1 MDVYAQ
7 EGIMKRFASVLIAAV
22 FASAA
27 MYAHAAEL
35 SDQER
40 TDLRQRAQEMQNQRS
55 RYPDFQP
62 GQGRVQ
68 PEYTTA
74 KAEKR
79 AVKSK
84 RTATSQNKKSHH
96 KTAHK
101 KGRSVKDVPGAVVR
115 K

>member
-1 MDVYAQ
+1 
-7 EGIMKRFASVLIAAV
+7 MKRFASVLIAAA

-27 MYAHAAEL
+27 MFAQAAEQL

-40 TDLRQRAQEMQNQRS
+40 TDLRQRVQEMQNQRS
-55 RYPDFQP
+55 RNPDFQP

-68 PEYTTA
+68 PEYATA
-74 KAEKR
+74 KPAKR

-84 RTATSQNKKSHH
+84 RSATSHKKKTHH
-96 KTAHK
+96 KTSHK
-101 KGRSVKDVPGAVVR
+101 KSRSVKDVPGAVVR